1 MGFLVPFVFAD
12 LLDLPRDLYYGIYVA
27 AVFVFFGLWAHASGQ
42 PWEEMLRRRWRLAV
56 VLGVVCAGVLAVVVF
71 RTEAT
76 TPRPRGVALMGAVVW
91 RGVVY
96 GEADGLLLSAFP
108 ILAVFAA
115 AAGTRMRDRRAG
127 KFALGALALMASV
140 TMTSVYHLGY
150 SDFRSEKI
158 AKPITGDV
166 IWSAPTLLTLN
177 PVGAAIGHVGLHIT
191 AVLHSYDTEI
201 FLPPHR

>member
-1 MGFLVPFVFAD
+1 
-12 LLDLPRDLYYGIYVA
+12 
-27 AVFVFFGLWAHASGQ
+27 
-42 PWEEMLRRRWRLAV
+42 
-56 VLGVVCAGVLAVVVF
+56 
-71 RTEAT
+71 
-76 TPRPRGVALMGAVVW
+76 
-91 RGVVY
+91 
-96 GEADGLLLSAFP
+96 
-108 ILAVFAA
+108 
-115 AAGTRMRDRRAG
+115 
-127 KFALGALALMASV
+127 MASV